1 MVVEYVRYA
10 VPAERAEQFEAAYA
24 RAATALG
31 ASEHCSGWELSRCI
45 EDPSHYILRIEW
57 DSVEGH
63 IQGFRKSSEFK
74 QFMSDV
80 GPFYDETEEMRHYAR
95 TSVVCG
101 TP

>member
-10 VPAERAEQFEAAYA
+10 IPAERAEEFEAAYA

-31 ASEHCSGWELSRCI
+31 ASEHCSAWELSHCI

-63 IQGFRKSSEFK
+63 IQGFRQSSEFK

-80 GPFYDETEEMRHYAR
+80 GAFYDETEEMRHYAR
-95 TSVVCG
+95 TSVVG
-101 TP
+101 GSP

>member
-10 VPAERAEQFEAAYA
+10 IPGERAEEFEAAYA

-31 ASEHCSGWELSRCI
+31 ASEYCSAWELSRCI
-45 EDPSHYILRIEW
+45 EDPRHYTLRIEW
-57 DSVEGH
+57 DSVEAH
-63 IQGFRKSSEFK
+63 MEGFRKSGEFK

-80 GPFYDETEEMRHYAR
+80 GPFYDDTEEMRHYAR
-95 TSVVCG
+95 TSVVGG

>member
-10 VPAERAEQFEAAYA
+10 ITAERAEEFEAAYA
-24 RAATALG
+24 RAATAL
-31 ASEHCSGWELSRCI
+31 AVSEHCSAWELSRCV

-63 IQGFRKSSEFK
+63 VQGFRKSGEFT
-74 QFMSDV
+74 QFMSEV

-95 TSVVCG
+95 TSVVG
-101 TP
+101 ASQ

>member
-10 VPAERAEQFEAAYA
+10 IPAKRAEEFEAAYA
-24 RAATALG
+24 RAATALET
-31 ASEHCSGWELSRCI
+31 SEHCSAWELSRCV
-45 EDPSHYILRIEW
+45 EDPSHYTLRIEW

-63 IQGFRKSSEFK
+63 LQGFRKSSEFN

-95 TSVVCG
+95 TSVVSG
-101 TP
+101 SP